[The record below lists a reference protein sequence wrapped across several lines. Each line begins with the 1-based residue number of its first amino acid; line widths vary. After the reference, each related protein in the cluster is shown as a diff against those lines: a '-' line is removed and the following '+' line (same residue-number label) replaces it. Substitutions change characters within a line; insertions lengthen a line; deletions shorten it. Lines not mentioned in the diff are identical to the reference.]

1 MPTSLTL
8 HIYGATN
15 STEQTTAEQ
24 HKQEKRSAFKSN
36 TSKSLMIKLEYFSLI
51 PAFSF
56 VKLTKFFS
64 ISVKGFGAPIYWK
77 LLVQGQ
83 TIAGSLL
90 AKKWNWD
97 FHENSANLH
106 FVLTQRGTV
115 R

>member
-1 MPTSLTL
+1 
-8 HIYGATN
+8 
-15 STEQTTAEQ
+15 
-24 HKQEKRSAFKSN
+24 
-36 TSKSLMIKLEYFSLI
+36 MINLEYFSLI

-56 VKLTKFFS
+56 AKLTKFFS
-64 ISVKGFGAPIYWK
+64 IIRGFGAPLCWK
-77 LLVQGQ
+77 LPVQGQ

-90 AKKWNWD
+90 AKKLNWD